1 MNLTSLRYDVVSNPY
16 PPAPALTGRVARE
29 PDDICGRPV
38 RKGEEIAI
46 LPWVLH
52 RHRTLWDGPDRFDPE
67 RFSGREVRPGRASP
81 ICRSAADHASPLAR
95 SLPLPR
101 FCFLV
106 ATIAQRYRLRLVPG
120 QDIVLLHRV
129 TMRPRDGIR

>member
-67 RFSGREVRPGRASP
+67 RFSGE
-81 ICRSAADHASPLAR
+81 RSATR
-95 SLPLPR
+95 PR
-101 FCFLV
+101 FAYLPFGGGPRICIGAPLSL
-106 ATIAQRYRLRLVPG
+106 TE
-120 QDIVLLHRV
+120 VLL
-129 TMRPRDGIR
+129 

>member
-1 MNLTSLRYDVVSNPY
+1 MRLSSSSSRDMKQARLPLLSLHPEQEARLHAELDAVLGGRVPTFDDLEKLSYTRMVIEEAMRLY

-52 RHRTLWDGPDRFDPE
+52 RHRTLWDDCG
-67 RFSGREVRPGRASP
+67 GREVTRVPTAKVVDRRPK
-81 ICRSAADHASPLAR
+81 
-95 SLPLPR
+95 
-101 FCFLV
+101 
-106 ATIAQRYRLRLVPG
+106 
-120 QDIVLLHRV
+120 
-129 TMRPRDGIR
+129 